1 MIELTVHVCIGLL
14 AVSVLAALV
23 RIARGPLVID
33 RLLAFDLLTVCG
45 VGMMALLSVL
55 WRTEHYLELVLVFSL
70 LGFLSTVA
78 FTLYLNKT
86 LPEPRQEEEP
96 SPREDEE

>member
-1 MIELTVHVCIGLL
+1 MMATMVYVCIALL
-14 AVSVLAALV
+14 AVSVLAALA

-86 LPEPRQEEEP
+86 LPEPRERPEQ
-96 SPREDEE
+96 PRAEDEE

>member
-1 MIELTVHVCIGLL
+1 MIATMVYVCVALL

-86 LPEPRQEEEP
+86 LPEPRERPEQ
-96 SPREDEE
+96 PRAEDGE